1 MVVVLLRGQREARVL
16 LEAAKKTNLQCLS
29 RNPFLYLETENKLFL
44 KNILDSFQIM
54 IVALRKIPNLKNETR
69 ERKKKYTQN
78 VTRMLIVAKEI
89 SPK

>member
-1 MVVVLLRGQREARVL
+1 
-16 LEAAKKTNLQCLS
+16 
-29 RNPFLYLETENKLFL
+29 
-44 KNILDSFQIM
+44 M

-89 SPK
+89 SPKLFFIGF

>member
-1 MVVVLLRGQREARVL
+1 
-16 LEAAKKTNLQCLS
+16 
-29 RNPFLYLETENKLFL
+29 
-44 KNILDSFQIM
+44 M
-54 IVALRKIPNLKNETR
+54 IVALRKIPNLENETR